1 MSIPKLRQNGR
12 KMKPTLANLFNTIAT
27 LIYLNVYCFLFV
39 SLKCVLCEER
49 EVCFVYRRRLALSF
63 SVTLGD
69 THLSSPLLCG

>member
-39 SLKCVLCEER
+39 IL
-49 EVCFVYRRRLALSF
+49 
-63 SVTLGD
+63 
-69 THLSSPLLCG
+69 